1 MDLNRT
7 AFPSAHEVE
16 RSWWIADASGETL
29 GRLATAVADVLR
41 GKNKPHY
48 TPFLDTGDFVV
59 VINAERIVLT
69 GRKKDQ
75 KMYHNYSGYPGGMRS
90 VRASDRLQRDP
101 DEVVREAVEGMLP
114 HTRLGR
120 RLITKL
126 KVYRGSDH
134 PHAAQQPRPLRV
146 PGSLRARAAARATK
160 AGAA

>member
-1 MDLNRT
+1 M
-7 AFPSAHEVE
+7 
-16 RSWWIADASGETL
+16 
-29 GRLATAVADVLR
+29 
-41 GKNKPHY
+41 Y

-59 VINAERIVLT
+59 VINADRIVLT

-90 VRASDRLQRDP
+90 VRAADRLQRDP

-126 KVYRGSDH
+126 KVYRGSEH

-146 PGSLRARAAARATK
+146 PGSLRARAAARAAQ